1 MSESIFLKNIPSSS
15 QIRGETIYHLN
26 DFDSQN
32 KSIIIKKNHY
42 FPSFFTT
49 KNLKQN
55 VGKDKEIK
63 SGLNFFNTTIPKQE
77 EKTISIIN
85 EQNTNN
91 NSSLNLESNKE
102 NHYYNIKFKIN
113 LLESVKD
120 SLNIIGDSSENSE
133 FEKHFYSKNTKNK
146 CNTQFLDEIPK
157 ISKIFTEQIKMS
169 NNFIN
174 FNLFFVNNVYMPK
187 VCNNP
192 MLKNN
197 FINQKMVSFVNEKPE
212 KALIHYSKLNFNVP
226 ENFLIN
232 FNIKGVY
239 LENFPLRQNDCIM
252 NQINLKDMQNYIN
265 NICNNFSKNH
275 FDFFNGEYIELKK
288 TENDQPYN
296 AEFLQRKR
304 KNSNILDED
313 EKANHSSPN
322 INPKNGRRKPLKNNH
337 KNNNKKLS
345 LKNKQLIRNNNKKNG
360 PKINLYLNQIQIN
373 KNRLEQ
379 FPFCQLL
386 SAKENIKIELL
397 KGFIEKKELIKI
409 KRKPEI
415 INHQNNLKYIVN
427 KKFKIIYHKN
437 EDGTQYI
444 LFINGINILYLI
456 LYYYYQIQEELKLIN
471 KYHYSHA
478 SYEKSNNSRNLI
490 ENLIKNCNKIV
501 KEITK
506 EEHYY

>member
-1 MSESIFLKNIPSSS
+1 MSENIFLNNIPSSS
-15 QIRGETIYHLN
+15 QIEDETIYHLN

-42 FPSFFTT
+42 FPTFFTT
-49 KNLKQN
+49 RNLKQN

-63 SGLNFFNTTIPKQE
+63 SGLNFFNTTIPQQE
-77 EKTISIIN
+77 EKAISINN
-85 EQNTNN
+85 EQNANN

-102 NHYYNIKFKIN
+102 NQCCNIKFKIN

-146 CNTQFLDEIPK
+146 YNTQILDEIPK

-174 FNLFFVNNVYMPK
+174 FNLFFVNNVYRPK
-187 VCNNP
+187 VYNNS
-192 MLKNN
+192 MLKSN
-197 FINQKMVSFVNEKPE
+197 FINQKMVPFAKEKPE
-212 KALIHYSKLNFNVP
+212 NAPIHYSKLNFNVP

-288 TENDQPYN
+288 TEIDQTYN

-304 KNSNILDED
+304 KNENILDED

-322 INPKNGRRKPLKNNH
+322 INPKSGRRKPLKNNH

-386 SAKENIKIELL
+386 SAKENIRIELL
-397 KGFIEKKELIKI
+397 KGFIEKKEFIKI

-437 EDGTQYI
+437 EEGTQYI

-456 LYYYYQIQEELKLIN
+456 LYYYYQIQEELKSIN
-471 KYHYSHA
+471 KNHYSHA